1 MPTKDEIHK
10 FSMAVDSYV
19 IENELNYIEGT
30 VEYYQSIDLD
40 QGTAISLMSQSL
52 KSKIELDASRLNL
65 VKKRGNRLPL

>member
-19 IENELNYIEGT
+19 IENGLNYIEGT

-65 VKKRGNRLPL
+65 IKKRGNRLPL